1 MKKIYL
7 DNNATTPIHP
17 EVLDEMLPY
26 LKDEFGNPS
35 SIHWA
40 GRNTRRGV
48 DDAREKTAK
57 LLNCD
62 ASEIIFTSCGSEGN
76 NLAIK
81 GVAESKIDKW
91 NHIITTKVEH
101 PAVLSTCKYLQ
112 KTGFDVTYLDVDGKG
127 MLDLD
132 QLKKAITP
140 KTILITIMFA
150 NNETGVIFPIEEIGK
165 IAKEHNIPF
174 HSDAVQGVGKVPIDV
189 KATNIDLLTLS
200 GHKLYAPKGVGA
212 LYAKR
217 GVRLVPLIHGGHQE
231 RNRRGGTENVAGI
244 VALGKASEIAQRDM
258 PEEIKHIAALRDRLE
273 KGLMEKISHVRLN
286 GHPTK
291 RTPNTVNL
299 SFEYAEGESLLL
311 NLDMKGIAASSGSA
325 CTSGTLEP
333 SHVLVAMGVPLEAS
347 HSSVRFSLGRGNT
360 VEDIDYVIEALPAM
374 VERMRSMSPLYSTI
388 TGKGTEMTF
397 TESGSH
403 SH

>member
-1 MKKIYL
+1 MKRIYL
-7 DNNATTPIHP
+7 DNNATTPIHH
-17 EVLDEMLPY
+17 EVLEEMLPY
-26 LKDEFGNPS
+26 LRDEFGNPS

-40 GRNTRRGV
+40 GRKPRKAI

-62 ASEIIFTSCGSEGN
+62 VSEIIFTSCGSEGD

-81 GVAESKIDKW
+81 GIAESKRDKG

-101 PAVLSTCKYLQ
+101 PAVLSTCKYLA
-112 KTGFDVTYLDVDGKG
+112 KTGYDVTFLDVDSQG
-127 MLDLD
+127 MLDLN
-132 QLKKAITP
+132 QIKKAITS

-150 NNETGVIFPIEEIGK
+150 NNETGVMFPIAEIGRITK
-165 IAKEHNIPF
+165 ERNIAF
-174 HSDAVQGVGKVPIDV
+174 HTDAVHGAGKVPIDV
-189 KATNIDLLTLS
+189 KKMNIDLLTIS

-212 LYAKR
+212 LYVKR
-217 GVRLVPLIHGGHQE
+217 GVRLVPVIHGGHQE
-231 RNRRGGTENVAGI
+231 RNRRGGTENTAGI
-244 VALGKASEIAQRDM
+244 VALGKACEIAVRDM
-258 PEEIKHIAALRDRLE
+258 EAEIKQITALRDRLE
-273 KGLMEKISHVRLN
+273 KGLMEKISHVRRN
-286 GHPTK
+286 GHPTQ
-291 RTPNTVNL
+291 RIPNTLNL

-360 VEDIDYVIEALPAM
+360 AEDIDYVIEALPAM

-388 TGKGTEMTF
+388 TGKGTDLKF
-397 TESGSH
+397 SESSCSH
-403 SH
+403 

>member
-17 EVLDEMLPY
+17 EVLDAILPY

-81 GVAESKIDKW
+81 GIAESKRDKG

-112 KTGFDVTYLDVDGKG
+112 KTGFDVTYLDVDSEG

-150 NNETGVIFPIEEIGK
+150 NNETGVIFPIEEIGN
-165 IAKEHNIPF
+165 IAKGHNIPF
-174 HSDAVQGVGKVPIDV
+174 HTDAVQAAGKIPIDV
-189 KATNIDLLTLS
+189 KKMNIDLLTIS

-212 LYAKR
+212 LYVKR
-217 GVRLVPLIHGGHQE
+217 GVRLTPLIHGGHQE

-258 PEEIKHIAALRDRLE
+258 PEEIKHVAALRDRFQ
-273 KGLMEKISHVRLN
+273 KGLMDRISHVRLN

-291 RTPNTVNL
+291 RTPNTLNL

-347 HSSVRFSLGRGNT
+347 HSSVRFSIGRGNT
-360 VEDIDYVIEALPAM
+360 VEDIDYVIEVMPAM

-388 TGKGTEMTF
+388 TGKGTDITF
-397 TESGSH
+397 TECDSH

>member
-1 MKKIYL
+1 MKRIYL
-7 DNNATTPIHP
+7 DNNATTPVHS

-26 LKDEFGNPS
+26 LRDEFGNPS

-40 GRNTRRGV
+40 GRKPRKAI

-62 ASEIIFTSCGSEGN
+62 VSEIIFTSCGSEGD

-81 GVAESKIDKW
+81 GIAESKRDKG

-101 PAVLSTCKYLQ
+101 PAVLSTCKYLA
-112 KTGFDVTYLDVDGKG
+112 KTGYDVTFLDVDKQG
-127 MLDLD
+127 MLDLN

-150 NNETGVIFPIEEIGK
+150 NNETGVMFPIEEIGR
-165 IAKEHNIPF
+165 IAKERNITF
-174 HSDAVQGVGKVPIDV
+174 HTDAVQGAGKVPIDV
-189 KATNIDLLTLS
+189 KKMNIDLLTVS

-212 LYAKR
+212 LYVKR
-217 GVRLVPLIHGGHQE
+217 GVRLVPVIHGGHQE
-231 RNRRGGTENVAGI
+231 RNRRGGTENTAGI
-244 VALGKASEIAQRDM
+244 VALGKACEIAARDM
-258 PEEIKHIAALRDRLE
+258 EAEIKQITALRDRLE
-273 KGLMEKISHVRLN
+273 RGLMEKISHVRRN
-286 GHPTK
+286 GHPTQ
-291 RTPNTVNL
+291 RIPNTLNL

-333 SHVLVAMGVPLEAS
+333 SHVLVAMDVPLEAS

-388 TGKGTEMTF
+388 TGKGTDLKF
-397 TESGSH
+397 SESSCSH
-403 SH
+403 